1 MQIVKGIV
9 IGIYFIVC
17 LALVILAMVQSKED
31 AGLSST
37 ITGTSANNFF
47 EKNKGNTKEGKQKKW
62 TVILG
67 IILVVLCIVST
78 YLGSLCSPYIAVEF
92 VVCGIVVDTIKK
104 GIT

>member
-1 MQIVKGIV
+1 MQIIKGIV

-62 TVILG
+62 TEIFG
-67 IILVVLCIVST
+67 IILVVLCIV
-78 YLGSLCSPYIAVEF
+78 LGAIYSI
-92 VVCGIVVDTIKK
+92 
-104 GIT
+104 

>member
-1 MQIVKGIV
+1 MQIVKGILIV
-9 IGIYFIVC
+9 IYFLVC
-17 LALVILAMVQSKED
+17 LALIILAMVQSKED

-67 IILVVLCIVST
+67 IVLVVLCIA
-78 YLGSLCSPYIAVEF
+78 LGAIYSI
-92 VVCGIVVDTIKK
+92 
-104 GIT
+104 

>member
-47 EKNKGNTKEGKQKKW
+47 EKNKGKTKEGKQKKW

-67 IILVVLCIVST
+67 IILVVLCIV
-78 YLGSLCSPYIAVEF
+78 LGAIYSI
-92 VVCGIVVDTIKK
+92 
-104 GIT
+104 